1 MTCTQQSFTPLALL
15 SVQLR
20 FKNRLDITLVCCADM
35 LSPGELQRLSIAR
48 VLYHHPLLAVMDEPV
63 SAVGTS
69 AGIDMLKLLQHHSIT
84 TIVTG
89 QADSPLT
96 HNSLSEV
103 LFAQVIFL

>member
-1 MTCTQQSFTPLALL
+1 M
-15 SVQLR
+15 QLDFLR
-20 FKNRLDITLVCCADM
+20 TFFDPSLVRGAGM

-69 AGIDMLKLLQHHSIT
+69 ASIHMLKLLQHHSIT

-96 HNSLSEV
+96 HNNASET
-103 LFAQVIFL
+103 LFAQVIPL